1 MLAPVRGSIEQII
14 KSEVSANQSE
24 KPAGKIAVAPAPE
37 QPEPEPVPEPVPAPA
52 PTVEDKHRA
61 VFYQLDTDGSGGLA
75 ILEVAAGLVQ
85 LGLSNVDLQ
94 KMFAAADTDGNGE
107 VDYEAFS
114 EMNTKSVPA
123 GPVIPQPKI
132 GTVPATNAPS
142 STDSLTEVIKNRNSC
157 SISG

>member
-1 MLAPVRGSIEQII
+1 VLAPVRGSIEQII

-24 KPAGKIAVAPAPE
+24 KTAGKIAVAPAPE

-114 EMNTKSVPA
+114 EIITKSVPA
-123 GPVIPQPKI
+123 GPEPKI
-132 GTVPATNAPS
+132 ETVPATNAPS
-142 STDSLTEVIKNRNSC
+142 STDSLTEVIKNRNSV
-157 SISG
+157 